1 MAVKIGHAS
10 IDENGRATGGKAGDQ
25 TGKEVC
31 FSIWWNDGWTA
42 LVRPIK
48 KSVANKIV
56 KACKAGVNN
65 KKIGYDQSQ
74 SQRTTLYAEAEKV
87 GFDLSKIDT
96 ACEADCSAFVSVCVN
111 ASGVKVS
118 KDIYTGNMVKA
129 LEATGAFKVYRGSKY
144 LTSSDY
150 LKAGDILVAEGKH
163 TVIVLEDGA
172 KVSSTTT
179 TTTSTNNSEGSS
191 AAEKFNGSIAGTY
204 KTTNALNL
212 RAGAGTNHKVLHV
225 IPKGEKVVNYGY
237 YSNASGVRWLYVVHK
252 GEVGFVSSNYLRR
265 S

>member
-1 MAVKIGHAS
+1 MAVIIGHAS
-10 IDENGRATGGKAGDQ
+10 IDENGRATGGSAGDQ
-25 TGKEVC
+25 TTKEVC
-31 FSIWWNDGWTA
+31 FSTWWNDGWTA

-48 KSVANKIV
+48 KSVATKIV

-74 SQRTTLYAEAEKV
+74 RTTLYAEAEKV
-87 GFDLSKIDT
+87 GFDLSKIE
-96 ACEADCSAFVSVCVN
+96 ANCETDCSAFVCVCVN
-111 ASGVKVS
+111 AAGVKVS

-129 LEATGAFKVYRGSKY
+129 LEATGAFKVYKGSKY

-163 TVIVLEDGA
+163 TIIVLEDGA
-172 KVSSTTT
+172 KVSNTTESKTTT
-179 TTTSTNNSEGSS
+179 NKTEGSS

-212 RAGAGTNHKVLHV
+212 REGAGTNHKVLHV
-225 IPKGEKVVNYGY
+225 IPKGDKVVNYGY
-237 YSNASGVRWLYVVHK
+237 YTNADGVRWLYVAHK
-252 GEVGFVSSNYLRR
+252 GEVGFVSSNYVRR
-265 S
+265 T

>member
-31 FSIWWNDGWTA
+31 SSTWWNDGWTA
-42 LVRPIK
+42 LVRPTK

-74 SQRTTLYAEAEKV
+74 RTTLFIQAEKV
-87 GFDLSKIDT
+87 DFDLSKVST
-96 ACEADCSAFVSVCVN
+96 VCETDCSAFVSVCVN
-111 ASGVKVS
+111 AAGVKVS

-129 LEATGAFKVYRGSKY
+129 LEATGAFKVYRGTKY
-144 LTSSDY
+144 LTNSDY

-172 KVSSTTT
+172 KVSSTTEST
-179 TTTSTNNSEGSS
+179 TTKSNTEGSS
-191 AAEKFNGSIAGTY
+191 VAEKFNGNIAGTY

-212 RAGAGTNHKVLHV
+212 RAGAGTENKVLHV
-225 IPKGEKVVNYGY
+225 IPKGDKVVNYGY
-237 YSNASGVRWLYVVHK
+237 YSNANGVRWLYVAHK
-252 GEVGFVSSNYLRR
+252 GEVGFVSSSYVRKV
-265 S
+265 

>member
-31 FSIWWNDGWTA
+31 FSTWWNDGWTA
-42 LVRPIK
+42 LVRPTK

-74 SQRTTLYAEAEKV
+74 RTTLYTEAEKV
-87 GFDLSKIDT
+87 GFDLSKIE
-96 ACEADCSAFVSVCVN
+96 ANCEADCSAFVSVCVN
-111 ASGVKVS
+111 AAGVKVS

-172 KVSSTTT
+172 KVSTTT
-179 TTTSTNNSEGSS
+179 TTTSTNNNSS

-212 RAGAGTNHKVLHV
+212 RAGAGTENKVIHV
-225 IPKGEKVVNYGY
+225 IPKGDKVVNYGY
-237 YSNASGVRWLYVVHK
+237 YSNVNGVRWLYVVHK

>member
-31 FSIWWNDGWTA
+31 FSTWWNDGWTA
-42 LVRPIK
+42 LVRPSK

-56 KACKAGVNN
+56 KACKAGVKNN
-65 KKIGYDQSQ
+65 KIGYDQSQ
-74 SQRTTLYAEAEKV
+74 RTTLYKEAEKV
-87 GFDLSKIDT
+87 DFDLSKVST

-111 ASGVKVS
+111 AAGVKVS

-129 LEATGAFKVYRGSKY
+129 LEATGAFKVYKGSKY

-172 KVSSTTT
+172 KVASKTTT
-179 TTTSTNNSEGSS
+179 TTTKTSTNSNSSV
-191 AAEKFNGSIAGTY
+191 AEKFSKSVAGTY

-212 RAGAGTNHKVLHV
+212 RAGAGTGNKVLHV
-225 IPKGEKVVNYGY
+225 IPKGDKVVNYGY
-237 YSNASGVRWLYVVHK
+237 YSNVNGVRWLYVVHK
-252 GEVGFVSSNYLRR
+252 GEVGFVSSNYVRKL
-265 S
+265 

>member
-10 IDENGRATGGKAGDQ
+10 IDENGRATGGKAGNQ
-25 TGKEVC
+25 TTKEVC
-31 FSIWWNDGWTA
+31 FSTWWNDGWTA
-42 LVRPIK
+42 LVRPSK

-74 SQRTTLYAEAEKV
+74 RTTLFIQAEKV
-87 GFDLSKIDT
+87 DFDLSKVST
-96 ACEADCSAFVSVCVN
+96 VCETDCSAFVSVCVN
-111 ASGVKVS
+111 AAGVKVS

-129 LEATGAFKVYRGSKY
+129 LEATGAFKVYRGTKY

-163 TVIVLEDGA
+163 TIIILEDGA
-172 KVSSTTT
+172 KISNTTESTTT
-179 TTTSTNNSEGSS
+179 TSKTEGSS
-191 AAEKFNGSIAGTY
+191 VAEKFSKSIAGTY

-225 IPKGEKVVNYGY
+225 IPKGDKVVNYGY
-237 YSNASGVRWLYVVHK
+237 YSNANGVRWLYVVHK
-252 GEVGFVSSNYLRR
+252 GAVGFVSSNYVRKV
-265 S
+265 

>member
-25 TGKEVC
+25 TTKEVC
-31 FSIWWNDGWTA
+31 FSTWWNDGWTA
-42 LVRPIK
+42 LVRPSN

-56 KACKAGVNN
+56 KACKSAVNN

-74 SQRTTLYAEAEKV
+74 RTTLYTEAEKV
-87 GFDLSKIDT
+87 DFDLSKISKT
-96 ACEADCSAFVSVCVN
+96 CETDCSAFVSVCVN
-111 ASGVKVS
+111 AAGVKVS

-129 LEATGAFKVYRGSKY
+129 LEATGVFKVYKGSKY
-144 LTSSDY
+144 LNSSDY

-163 TVIVLEDGA
+163 TIIILEDGEKA
-172 KVSSTTT
+172 LSKSTT
-179 TTTSTNNSEGSS
+179 TNNSEGSS
-191 AAEKFNGSIAGTY
+191 NVAEKFNGSIAGTY

-225 IPKGEKVVNYGY
+225 IPKGDKVVNYGY
-237 YSNASGVRWLYVVHK
+237 YSNANGVRWLYVVHK

>member
-10 IDENGRATGGKAGDQ
+10 IDENGRAVGGKAGDQ

-31 FSIWWNDGWTA
+31 FSTWWNDGWTA

-65 KKIGYDQSQ
+65 KKIGYDQGTC
-74 SQRTTLYAEAEKV
+74 QRTTLYAEAEKV
-87 GFDLSKIDT
+87 GFDLSKIE
-96 ACEADCSAFVSVCVN
+96 ANCEADCSAFVSVCVN
-111 ASGVKVS
+111 AAGVKVS

-144 LTSSDY
+144 LTSSEY

-163 TVIVLEDGA
+163 TVIVLEDGEKA
-172 KVSSTTT
+172 SSTTT
-179 TTTSTNNSEGSS
+179 TTTSTNNNSS

-225 IPKGEKVVNYGY
+225 IPKGDKVVNYGY

>member
-10 IDENGRATGGKAGDQ
+10 IDENGRATGGKAGNQ
-25 TGKEVC
+25 TTKEVC
-31 FSIWWNDGWTA
+31 FSTWWNDGWTA
-42 LVRPIK
+42 LVRPSK

-74 SQRTTLYAEAEKV
+74 RTTLYAEAEKV
-87 GFDLSKIDT
+87 DFDLSKVST
-96 ACEADCSAFVSVCVN
+96 VCETDCSAFVSVCVN
-111 ASGVKVS
+111 AAGVKVS

-129 LEATGAFKVYRGSKY
+129 LEGTGQFKVLRGSKY

-150 LKAGDILVAEGKH
+150 LKKGDILVTEGKH
-163 TVIVLEDGA
+163 TIIVLEDGA
-172 KVSSTTT
+172 KISSNTES
-179 TTTSTNNSEGSS
+179 TSTNSNSS
-191 AAEKFNGSIAGTY
+191 AAEKFSKNIAGTY

-225 IPKGEKVVNYGY
+225 IPKGDKVVNYGY
-237 YSNASGVRWLYVVHK
+237 YSNANGVRWLYVVYK
-252 GEVGFVSSNYLRR
+252 GAVGFVSSNYVRKV
-265 S
+265 